1 VELQRRAED
10 IRRQGLGLIAVSY
23 DSAVTLKAFADS
35 RTITFP
41 LISDPGSTIIRRYG
55 LLNEGVDVKS
65 RNYGIPHPG
74 TFIVDRKGVV
84 VSRFFEDAYQERY
97 TTGAMLS
104 GIGGGSAFQATT
116 AHLSMAV
123 SVSDTEAAPGARL
136 SVVADVTPAPTMH
149 VYAPGKHTYQVI
161 RVEIDPQPWLKVHPI
176 VYPTSTIYHFKPLDE
191 RVEVFVKPFRLRR
204 DVTLLATQEAHKL
217 LGAMTAA
224 TLTGAVE
231 YQACDDK
238 ICFNPMRVPV
248 TFTIALKALDRK
260 PPG

>member
-1 VELQRRAED
+1 MELQRRAED

-23 DSAVTLKAFADS
+23 DSTGTLKQFADS
-35 RTITFP
+35 RQITFP
-41 LISDPGSTIIRRYG
+41 LIADPGSAIIRRFG
-55 LLNEGVDVKS
+55 LLNEGVDPKS
-65 RNYGIPHPG
+65 RTYGIPHPG

-104 GIGGGSAFQATT
+104 AIGGAAAFKAAT
-116 AHLSMAV
+116 AHLSIEV

-136 SVVADVTPAPTMH
+136 SLVADVTPAPAMH

-161 RVEIDPQPWLKVHPI
+161 RLDIDPQPWLKVHPI
-176 VYPTSTIYHFKPLDE
+176 VYPPSTIYHFKPLDE
-191 RVEVFVKPFRLRR
+191 RVEVFIKPFRLRR
-204 DVTLLATQEAHKL
+204 DVTLLATQEAQKL

-224 TLTGAVE
+224 TLTGALE

-238 ICFNPMRVPV
+238 ICYNPMRVPV
-248 TFTIALKALDRK
+248 TFTIALKALVRK
-260 PPG
+260 